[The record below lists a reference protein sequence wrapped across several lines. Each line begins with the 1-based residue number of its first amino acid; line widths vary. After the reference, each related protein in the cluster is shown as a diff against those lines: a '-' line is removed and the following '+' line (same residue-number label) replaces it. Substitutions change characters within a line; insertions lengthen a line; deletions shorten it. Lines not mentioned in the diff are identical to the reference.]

1 MKNGKLKLCLT
12 ASSGGHLEELSCL
25 ESLMKNYP
33 VFTVTEKCDFGEY
46 CFGERQYYVR
56 QINRKESRFF
66 LHFLQILIKSVQ
78 IVIKEKPDVIIS
90 TGALATFPLCFIGK
104 IIGKKIIYI
113 ESFARID
120 SPSLTGRLIYPFAD
134 LFLIQ
139 WEELKKV
146 YPRAIYI
153 GSLF

>member
-66 LHFLQILIKSVQ
+66 LAFSTNINKVCSDCDKRKTRCYYFHRS
-78 IVIKEKPDVIIS
+78 IS
-90 TGALATFPLCFIGK
+90 NVSTLFYWENYW
-104 IIGKKIIYI
+104 KKNNLY
-113 ESFARID
+113 
-120 SPSLTGRLIYPFAD
+120 
-134 LFLIQ
+134 
-139 WEELKKV
+139 
-146 YPRAIYI
+146 
-153 GSLF
+153 